1 MLLIGVAAAAYC
13 GWFLSLPLWPS
24 QDGPMH
30 LYYVNIL
37 RGLLF
42 HRDAGIYPQFYTVKH
57 VLPPYSLYYYLL
69 MAFGSV
75 VPLVVADKL
84 VVCLYAVLF
93 LFGFRYL
100 ARALG
105 PSGDAISLLAVVLV
119 LNWPL
124 GMGFVNYCLSTAL
137 ACWTLGLWCRV
148 AAKPTNAKNGWRLTG
163 FVILCFVVMM
173 THPVPLL
180 FVLGF
185 SFVELCVRAVKAWRI
200 RERIWAPAV
209 RRDAVAF
216 ILAATTLLYVKA
228 FTTSHLTKQFDP
240 EHPTFLSSLHGAF
253 QGIAVFGTVDAFS
266 PHSPLSL
273 LRRGL
278 LFAIFLGSLA
288 LGGMHLRRSLQH
300 REWRLTDTWFVL
312 AALLWVAVPVLPPD
326 INSSH
331 LFSSRLMIYAV
342 LAALAGACGS
352 QPWVARGS
360 ERRVLGMCAA
370 VSLLVLVATLVRA
383 QNAIAPVARDI
394 ARLETN
400 PLPPRGVY
408 LGLLQPG
415 FMKPVWQLTYDP
427 YYWAELRILRRSGS
441 VLYDTPWLDLTI
453 IPLGAQPVMPT
464 GRVDASALENYR
476 LMRQAMMQSTEA
488 RQTVFP
494 EITGAMINNGTFAA
508 PGALDP
514 VLASDPTTGHH
525 WACAPDAFITVCEA
539 DGRAYPAHP

>member
-1 MLLIGVAAAAYC
+1 
-13 GWFLSLPLWPS
+13 
-24 QDGPMH
+24 
-30 LYYVNIL
+30 
-37 RGLLF
+37 
-42 HRDAGIYPQFYTVKH
+42 
-57 VLPPYSLYYYLL
+57 
-69 MAFGSV
+69 
-75 VPLVVADKL
+75 
-84 VVCLYAVLF
+84 
-93 LFGFRYL
+93 
-100 ARALG
+100 
-105 PSGDAISLLAVVLV
+105 
-119 LNWPL
+119 
-124 GMGFVNYCLSTAL
+124 
-137 ACWTLGLWCRV
+137 
-148 AAKPTNAKNGWRLTG
+148 
-163 FVILCFVVMM
+163 
-173 THPVPLL
+173 
-180 FVLGF
+180 
-185 SFVELCVRAVKAWRI
+185 
-200 RERIWAPAV
+200 
-209 RRDAVAF
+209 
-216 ILAATTLLYVKA
+216 
-228 FTTSHLTKQFDP
+228 
-240 EHPTFLSSLHGAF
+240 
-253 QGIAVFGTVDAFS
+253 
-266 PHSPLSL
+266 
-273 LRRGL
+273 
-278 LFAIFLGSLA
+278 
-288 LGGMHLRRSLQH
+288 
-300 REWRLTDTWFVL
+300 
-312 AALLWVAVPVLPPD
+312 
-326 INSSH
+326 

-383 QNAIAPVARDI
+383 QNAISPVARDI

-400 PLPPRGVY
+400 PLPPQGVY

-453 IPLGAQPVMPT
+453 IPLGAKPVMPT

-525 WACAPDAFITVCEA
+525 WACAPDAFITICEA